1 MFKFAASKDAK
12 KIDSSRALFING
24 QVVKGNLKP
33 KRERRRTE
41 VFQRLISRFEVN
53 RIIAEAKYEDKD

>member
-1 MFKFAASKDAK
+1 MFKFATSKDAK

-33 KRERRRTE
+33 KRVRRRTE

-53 RIIAEAKYEDKD
+53 RIIAEAKYENKD